1 MMKIEGEY
9 TFNAPRD
16 KVWELLQS
24 PEALSHALPG
34 VEEFGQ
40 VGPDEYEATV
50 KVGVP
55 AVRGTYHGRVKMVDL
70 EPPKGYT
77 LIASGQGGSG
87 TIQATARI
95 TLTAEDSRT
104 SVRYDADAQVGGV
117 IAGVGQRMLGGVANL
132 LAKQFFKA
140 MEAQMTDQIGATVPP
155 PTAPEH
161 RSALQAISRANP
173 RGPTDLRSLTDF
185 MTPMVTTL
193 LAGLVGCMVGR
204 RARGS
209 AGSGNRELA
218 VAIHDLAN
226 AIRENRRR

>member
-1 MMKIEGEY
+1 MKVEGEH
-9 TFNAPRD
+9 TFDAPRD

-24 PEALSHALPG
+24 PGALSRALPG

-50 KVGVP
+50 KMGVA
-55 AVRGTYHGRVKMVDL
+55 AVRGTYQGRVKMVDL
-70 EPPKGYT
+70 EPPESYT
-77 LIASGQGGSG
+77 LIVSGQGGSG

-140 MEAQMTDQIGATVPP
+140 MEAEMTGQTGAAPPTPTVPNHRP
-155 PTAPEH
+155 AP
-161 RSALQAISRANP
+161 QAIATPNS
-173 RGPTDLRSLTDF
+173 GGSFDLPGLTGF
-185 MTPMVTTL
+185 STPVVTSV
-193 LAGLVGCMVGR
+193 LAGVLGFMVGR
-204 RARGS
+204 RARGN
-209 AGSGNRELA
+209 AGSGNHDLA
-218 VAIHDLAN
+218 IAIHDLAD
-226 AIRENRRR
+226 AVRKSRR